1 LFVFFNSD
9 VLVSSYIAYIILI
22 PLEGVCFLMR
32 GRKRVNLRWKG
43 SGKELGGENI
53 IRTYVRKKS
62 IFNKEK
68 KFS

>member
-1 LFVFFNSD
+1 
-9 VLVSSYIAYIILI
+9 
-22 PLEGVCFLMR
+22 MR